1 MAKVSVLLVATVLL
15 QWVIPALSFRHPLVF
30 QSCHSFSRMRNVPIS
45 FEDNAEIESKLKQLK
60 ETLAKQDFPNFLQG
74 MLYLANVHQDQQL
87 QKGTK
92 EKFKLLLND
101 WQKYNRDE
109 EIVKILRGLGGGFF
123 SARVQEDKPMLDFFI
138 AKYIN
143 SPSWTPRSFPMLLT
157 SMKKL
162 DYRWSD
168 HFCEASEIKERII
181 NLVDEFSNDY
191 KVTGRELNEVLGGIA
206 GLGMNWKNDLK
217 ESTRNNLF
225 QRLAVLYPAFPGFDL
240 GGIAT
245 TIFTLGRLE
254 VNVQE
259 QPESNSKYIFLQMV
273 LNAVELM
280 QKPMNVK
287 EKGRTVSNLFLSKNP
302 PCFLNDLN

>member
-1 MAKVSVLLVATVLL
+1 MGKVTVLLVATVLL
-15 QWVIPALSFRHPLVF
+15 QWVIPALSFHHPLVF
-30 QSCHSFSRMRNVPIS
+30 RSCHSFSRMRNVPIS

-60 ETLAKQDFPNFLQG
+60 ETLAKEDFSNFLQE
-74 MLYLANVHQDQQL
+74 MLYLTNVHQDQQL

-92 EKFKLLLND
+92 QKFKLLLND
-101 WQKYNRDE
+101 WQKYNRDD
-109 EIVKILRGLGGGFF
+109 EIVNILRGLGGGFF
-123 SARVQEDKPMLDFFI
+123 SARVQEDKPMLDFFV
-138 AKYIN
+138 AKYVK
-143 SPSWTPRSFPMLLT
+143 SPSRTLRSFPLLLT

-168 HFCEASEIKERII
+168 HFCEATEIKERII
-181 NLVDEFSNDY
+181 NLLDEFSHDD
-191 KVTGRELNEVLGGIA
+191 KLTGRELNEVLGGIA

-225 QRLAVLYPAFPGFDL
+225 QRLAVFYPRFPGFDL

-259 QPESNSKYIFLQMV
+259 QPESDYKYIFLQMV
-273 LNAVELM
+273 LNALELL

-287 EKGRTVSNLFLSKNP
+287 AKGRIVSNLSFKKDPYFLTI
-302 PCFLNDLN
+302 LN